1 MSFTRIISEIV
12 FMFKGLAFFKAI
24 ENKISD
30 IRKKGDDLKRKF
42 TIDSMISEIKKKWK
56 VFKQKITV
64 ENMITVIGERWDDLK
79 QIIENMLNSGNAFSI
94 YMIGLNNRR
103 VEAEIDIAEGRLAVG
118 VKKLF
123 EIVELNDRMI
133 TRMCY
138 FDNKRNVQECSRNL
152 EDNYFRLI
160 SVIMQNSSELKEDI
174 PKLSDVILR
183 RKAII
188 LEIGS
193 AQRDN
198 ILLTNDLN
206 LKAKLYDFRDCQIK
220 MARLMMEGQKHQK
233 EIDDLKK
240 KSEQLETE
248 LASKLPEVELKKK
261 LEAANHKNI
270 TAQLPEDACLVDFVK
285 YKPYDF
291 NKKKWL
297 SHRYSAFIIFGSH
310 KMGIRLIDFGDA
322 AEIETLIS
330 QYRAHI
336 LNESEKRTI
345 VVTGKDQF
353 EKTMIN
359 PNPTSG
365 KSLCYKTFQLI
376 LYYIGR
382 CRKIYISPDGD
393 IALLPFE
400 SLPLPDN
407 RYVVEDFEISYIDSG
422 RDILR
427 FQHHQK
433 SKSLPIVIADPNYD
447 LTSESTKGKKKS
459 PLRDVK
465 VGIKK
470 EQHCYF
476 HRLEGTRQEGESVRN
491 LLKFAIILLD
501 NDVLDEEVKKIRSPE
516 ILHIATHGFF
526 ISKLKGDYTEV
537 LLSIL
542 NIKKFEN
549 PLLRS
554 GLALA
559 GANAF
564 LQGKSPAEYAGDGLL
579 IASDVTGMDLTG
591 TDLVVL
597 SACQTGLGEVRSGE
611 GIYGLRRAFTIAGA
625 RTQIVSLWSV
635 PDYET
640 KELMISFYTKLS
652 DGKGKAEALRE
663 AQRELIA
670 KLRNE
675 GKADYP
681 FLWGAFICVGDPD
694 KMKRTSSFWFRGG
707 AL

>member
-1 MSFTRIISEIV
+1 MSI
-12 FMFKGLAFFKAI
+12 FKTV
-24 ENKISD
+24 EDKIAD
-30 IRKKGDDLKRKF
+30 IRK
-42 TIDSMISEIKKKWK
+42 
-56 VFKQKITV
+56 
-64 ENMITVIGERWDDLK
+64 RWDDFDYEKKRDELKQRWDELTRKYIPEKLITFISENWDNLK
-79 QIIENMLNSGNAFSI
+79 QIIEKLGGGVPFYIINFTD
-94 YMIGLNNRR
+94 RR
-103 VEAEIDIAEGRLAVG
+103 KEAEFDIAQGRLAIG

-138 FDNKRNVQECSRNL
+138 LRNKRDVQECIRNL

-160 SVIMQNSSELKEDI
+160 SVIMQNSSELKEYI

-198 ILLTNDLN
+198 ILLTNNPD
-206 LKAKLYDFRDCQIK
+206 LKAKLDDFRKCQIK
-220 MARLMMEGQKHQK
+220 IADSMMKGQKPD
-233 EIDDLKK
+233 ELKK
-240 KSEQLETE
+240 KSEQLEME

-261 LEAANHKNI
+261 LEAANHLNI
-270 TAQLPEDACLVDFVK
+270 TAQLPEDACLVDFIK

-291 NKKKWL
+291 NKKDWMP
-297 SHRYSAFIIFGSH
+297 HRYSAFIIFGSH

-322 AEIETLIS
+322 TEIETLIF
-330 QYRAHI
+330 QYRAYI
-336 LNESEKRTI
+336 LEKSENRDIISVISAMKNL
-345 VVTGKDQF
+345 
-353 EKTMIN
+353 N
-359 PNPTSG
+359 PASG
-365 KSLCYKTFQLI
+365 KSLYFKIFQLI
-376 LYYIGR
+376 QYYIGK

-447 LTSESTKGKKKS
+447 LTSESTKSKKKS
-459 PLRDVK
+459 PHRDMK

-470 EQHCYF
+470 EQHCCF
-476 HRLEGTRQEGESVRN
+476 PRLEGTRQEGEAVRN
-491 LLKFAIILLD
+491 LLKFAVILLD

-526 ISKLKGDYTEV
+526 ISEQKSDDTKT

-542 NIKKFEN
+542 KIKRFEN

-554 GLALA
+554 AIVLA
-559 GANAF
+559 GANAS
-564 LQGKSPAEYAGDGLL
+564 LYKKTPAEHAEDGLL
-579 IASDVTGMDLTG
+579 TALDVTGMDLTG

-597 SACQTGLGEVRSGE
+597 SACETGLGVVQAGD

-625 RTQIVSLWSV
+625 KTQIVSLWKV

-640 KELMISFYTKLS
+640 KELMVSFYTKLVN
-652 DGKGKAEALRE
+652 GKGKAEALRE
-663 AQRELIA
+663 SQREMIA
-670 KLRNE
+670 KLRKE
-675 GKADYP
+675 KKSDSP
-681 FLWGAFICVGDPD
+681 FYWAAFICVGDPG
-694 KMKRTSSFWFRGG
+694 KMKRISSF
-707 AL
+707 